1 MYALESTPDVEF
13 ILSELRDDMAAAQ
26 VRAATRLAALGVTVD
41 GRFADELE
49 AEAKELREWVDR
61 ARSAV
66 GVGSFRDGQPGAPNR
81 YTPENPSDR
90 P

>member
-1 MYALESTPDVEF
+1 MYVIETKPDVEF
-13 ILSELRDDMAAAQ
+13 ILSDLRREMAAAQ
-26 VRAATRLAALGVTVD
+26 VRAAGRLAALGVAVN
-41 GRFADELE
+41 GPIADELE
-49 AEAKELREWVDR
+49 AEADELREWVDR

-66 GVGSFRDGQPGAPNR
+66 GVSSFRDGTPGAPNR

>member
-1 MYALESTPDVEF
+1 MHTFESTPDVES
-13 ILSELRDDMAAAQ
+13 ILSELRSELAAAQ
-26 VRAATRLAALGVTVD
+26 VRAAGRLAALGVAVN
-41 GRFADELE
+41 GRVADELE
-49 AEAKELREWVDR
+49 DEAQELREWVDR

-81 YTPENPSDR
+81 YTPESLADR